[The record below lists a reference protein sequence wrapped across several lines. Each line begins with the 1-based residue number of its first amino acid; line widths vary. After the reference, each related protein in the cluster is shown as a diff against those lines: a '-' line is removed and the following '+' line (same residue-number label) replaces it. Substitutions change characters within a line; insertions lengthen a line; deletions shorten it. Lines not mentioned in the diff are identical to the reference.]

1 VTSEPLA
8 AVVERHG
15 HTPLVRL
22 RGEIDATAEATL
34 DAAYADATRDEGD
47 ALVLAFG
54 DVTYINSSGIA
65 LIVRLLAQARR
76 DHRRIAACG
85 LSEHY
90 REIFEITRVADFM
103 EMFHDEGTALAA
115 IHDNPM

>member
-1 VTSEPLA
+1 VTTEPLA
-8 AVVERHG
+8 AVIERHG
-15 HTPLVRL
+15 HTPVVRL

-34 DAAYADATRDEGD
+34 DAAYADATRDGGA

-54 DVTYINSSGIA
+54 EVGYINSSGIA
-65 LIVRLLAQARR
+65 LIVRLLGQARR

-85 LSEHY
+85 LSDHY

-103 EMFHDEGTALAA
+103 EMFPDEGTALAA
-115 IHDNPM
+115 MDDNPT